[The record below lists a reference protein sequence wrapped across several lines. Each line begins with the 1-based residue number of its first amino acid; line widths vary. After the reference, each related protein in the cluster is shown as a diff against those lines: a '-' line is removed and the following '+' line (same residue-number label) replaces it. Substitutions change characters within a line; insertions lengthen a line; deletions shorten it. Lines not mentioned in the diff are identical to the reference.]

1 MTELLCWFNPILS
14 FQRFSYMRTFILPL
28 IAFLAGCSMSL
39 AASLHDFTLTGI
51 DGKPMAL
58 SQFKGSVVLLVNTA
72 SECGFTGQYD
82 GLEKLWETYKDKGL
96 VIVGV
101 PSNDFGGQEPGKAEE
116 IATFC
121 KLNYGVTFPLADKAV
136 VKGKEAI
143 PVYVWAGKQAGMLGS
158 PKWNFHK
165 YLFGRDG
172 QFIDWFSSPTEP
184 MNKKLTETVE
194 KALAQ

>member
-1 MTELLCWFNPILS
+1 MGMIFDPRLRTSRFIFMIKALLTFLFLTGLTMTTN
-14 FQRFSYMRTFILPL
+14 
-28 IAFLAGCSMSL
+28 

-58 SQFKGSVVLLVNTA
+58 DQFKGKVVLLVNTA
-72 SECGFTGQYD
+72 SECGYTGQYD
-82 GLEKLWETYKDKGL
+82 GLEALYLANKDKGF
-96 VIVGV
+96 VIIGV

-121 KLNYGVTFPLADKAV
+121 KMNYGVTFPLADKTV
-136 VKGKEAI
+136 VKGKAAH
-143 PVYVWAGKQAGMLGS
+143 PVYGWAATKAGVLGS

-172 QFIDWFSSPTEP
+172 AFIDWFSTPTEP
-184 MNKKLTETVE
+184 ASSKIKTAVE

>member
-1 MTELLCWFNPILS
+1 
-14 FQRFSYMRTFILPL
+14 MRKVCFFILAL
-28 IAFLAGCSMSL
+28 LVNFSMSH
-39 AASLHDFTLTGI
+39 AASLNDFTLTGI

-58 SQFKGSVVLLVNTA
+58 SQFKGSAVLLVNTA

-82 GLEKLWETYKDKGL
+82 GLEKLWETYRDKGL

-136 VKGKEAI
+136 VKGTDAI
-143 PVYVWAGKQAGMLGS
+143 PVYVWANNRAGMMGS

-172 QFIDWFSSPTEP
+172 QFVDWFSSPTEP
-184 MNKKLTETVE
+184 MSKKLTAAVE

>member
-1 MTELLCWFNPILS
+1 MVS
-14 FQRFSYMRTFILPL
+14 F
-28 IAFLAGCSMSL
+28 SMSF
-39 AASLHDFTLTGI
+39 ASSLHDFTLTGI
-51 DGKPMAL
+51 DGKPMPLA
-58 SQFKGSVVLLVNTA
+58 QFKGSAVLLVNTA
-72 SECGFTGQYD
+72 SECGFTGQYE
-82 GLEKLWETYKDKGL
+82 GLEKLWESYKDKGL

-121 KLNYGVTFPLADKAV
+121 KMNYGVTFPLADKAV
-136 VKGKEAI
+136 VKGKSAI
-143 PVYVWAGKQAGMLGS
+143 PVYIWAGSQAGVLGS

-184 MNKKLTETVE
+184 MSKKLTAAVE

>member
-1 MTELLCWFNPILS
+1 MFRYLILTLAILAS
-14 FQRFSYMRTFILPL
+14 FPMAHAL
-28 IAFLAGCSMSL
+28 
-39 AASLHDFTLTGI
+39 SLHDFTLTGI

-58 SQFKGSVVLLVNTA
+58 LQFEGSAVLLVNTA

-82 GLEKLWETYKDKGL
+82 GLEKLWEAYKDKGL

-121 KLNYGVTFPLADKAV
+121 KLNYGVTFPLADKSV
-136 VKGKEAI
+136 VKGKAAI
-143 PVYVWAGKQAGMLGS
+143 PVYVWAGSQAGMLGS

-184 MNKKLTETVE
+184 MSKKLTAAVE